1 LPPEEQNRKAIA
13 VVTGTPNIRL
23 VERPEPQITA
33 DDEVKLRI
41 VRVGICGTD
50 REEAAGGRALAAST
64 NGELVIGHEM
74 MGEVVD
80 TGARVSRVKKGDF
93 AVMTVRRG
101 CSKCMPCAMN
111 RSDMC
116 RTGEYHERGIW
127 GIDGYQTEFVVDR
140 EQYVVAIPPNLA
152 AVGVLTE
159 PLTIVE
165 KAIDLTV
172 RLQLSRLP
180 DAPATPEWLHG
191 RCCLVAGLGPVGLL
205 AAMALRLRG
214 ARVFGFDIVDA
225 GTVRPKWLETIGGQ
239 YLDGRQVPP
248 EKIASLHG
256 EVELIV
262 EAAGFAPVM
271 YKLIHALGP
280 NAAYVMTGIPGG
292 DAPLD
297 IDGAALLRTLVLGNQ
312 LIVGSVNAAR
322 DHYQMAVDD
331 LAYAV
336 MLWGDHVSK
345 LITHRAK
352 FDAAGELL
360 HQHPADE
367 IKAVVEWM

>member
-1 LPPEEQNRKAIA
+1 MKAIA
-13 VVTGTPNIRL
+13 VVVGTPNVRL
-23 VERPEPQITA
+23 VDRPEPQIAA

-50 REEAAGGRALAAST
+50 REEAAGGRALAASS

-74 MGEVVD
+74 MGQVVD
-80 TGARVSRVKKGDF
+80 TGAKVTRVKPGDY

-101 CSKCMPCAMN
+101 CGKCMPCLMN

-116 RTGEYHERGIW
+116 RTGQYHERGIW

-140 EQYVVAIPPNLA
+140 EQYVVSIPQNLA

-165 KAIDLTV
+165 KAIDETV
-172 RLQLSRLP
+172 RLQLARLP

-191 RCCLVAGLGPVGLL
+191 RQCLVAGLGPVGLL

-214 ARVFGFDIVDA
+214 ARVAGFDIVDA
-225 GTVRPKWLETIGGQ
+225 GTVRPQWLETIGGH
-239 YLDGRQVPP
+239 YIDGRQTPP
-248 EKIASLHG
+248 EKITDAIG

-271 YKLIHALGP
+271 YKLIDALGP

-292 DAPLD
+292 DKPLD
-297 IDGAALLRTLVLGNQ
+297 IDGAALLRSLVLGNQ
-312 LIVGSVNAAR
+312 MIVGSVNAAR

-352 FDAAGELL
+352 FDKADDLL
-360 HQHPADE
+360 HHHPSDE
-367 IKAVVEWM
+367 IKAVVEWV